1 VTGTARPSAFQD
13 GLKMLRGK
21 SRDILQTTQH
31 EEHCWL
37 YRCLVSAFSRMN
49 ARPAGAFFRILPP
62 ENSQQH
68 HHAIQTGHDIS
79 RCRHL
84 CRYGSEAGLEE
95 LRESIAGAFYGD
107 TVIKPS
113 EIFVSDG
120 SKCDIGRLQM
130 MFGSQASV
138 ALQV

>member
-1 VTGTARPSAFQD
+1 MLSGTPSHGAADSIIRPC
-13 GLKMLRGK
+13 
-21 SRDILQTTQH
+21 H
-31 EEHCWL
+31 
-37 YRCLVSAFSRMN
+37 
-49 ARPAGAFFRILPP
+49 
-62 ENSQQH
+62 
-68 HHAIQTGHDIS
+68 TGHDLS
-79 RCRHL
+79 DGL
-84 CRYGSEAGLEE
+84 MCRYGSEAGMEE

-138 ALQV
+138 ALQVGLHVSQ

>member
-1 VTGTARPSAFQD
+1 MLSLHLITFVAEVGTS
-13 GLKMLRGK
+13 GIYTSGSSSGIGGRGVAK
-21 SRDILQTTQH
+21 QH
-31 EEHCWL
+31 GDTNCSL
-37 YRCLVSAFSRMN
+37 TMS
-49 ARPAGAFFRILPP
+49 G
-62 ENSQQH
+62 
-68 HHAIQTGHDIS
+68 
-79 RCRHL
+79 
-84 CRYGSEAGLEE
+84 RYGSEAGREE

-138 ALQV
+138 ALQVQSVTFRCHVHHTFSQYALA

>member
-1 VTGTARPSAFQD
+1 MSSLQSVTLNESRAKAAWHSHGRVELWSRCSVSPSIRTASGPADALFSQIARP
-13 GLKMLRGK
+13 G
-21 SRDILQTTQH
+21 T
-31 EEHCWL
+31 
-37 YRCLVSAFSRMN
+37 
-49 ARPAGAFFRILPP
+49 
-62 ENSQQH
+62 SQRH
-68 HHAIQTGHDIS
+68 HHAVPHRLCS
-79 RCRHL
+79 HL
-84 CRYGSEAGLEE
+84 SACHTRRYGSEAGLEE

>member
-1 VTGTARPSAFQD
+1 M
-13 GLKMLRGK
+13 LKIVSNEVYRLL
-21 SRDILQTTQH
+21 SRS
-31 EEHCWL
+31 
-37 YRCLVSAFSRMN
+37 LVSTFPCELVTCWRTDQDLVSGMPCTTADSIIWLCHTGRDLSG
-49 ARPAGAFFRILPP
+49 GAI
-62 ENSQQH
+62 
-68 HHAIQTGHDIS
+68 
-79 RCRHL
+79 
-84 CRYGSEAGLEE
+84 CRYGSEAGVEE

-138 ALQV
+138 ALQVWLHMSET